1 MTDVVAGV
9 DGGGSKT
16 RVIVAT
22 DEGEVVGEATGAGSA
37 TAPDRTDESAHII
50 SALLN
55 QAMPSAGMEGTRP
68 RVVVAGVSGTGR
80 PSVQRALRA
89 ALEDEE
95 ISEEVMVVGDGDVAM
110 YDAFG
115 EGAGVLVI
123 AGTGSIAHG
132 RGPSGA
138 TARCGGWGPAIGDEG
153 SGRWIGQR
161 ALGVVAAA
169 ADGREP
175 PTELTGAVLT
185 AAQLNEPSELIPWA
199 LVATSKELAALAPV
213 VLNAAV
219 NGDVRAN
226 ALVGIAV
233 EELVLHVRALAVRLF
248 GDDRAAVPV
257 ALAGGLMTK
266 GSLLRKRLE
275 QRLKSA
281 VPGAHV
287 KPGEILPARGAM
299 LWAVSHLRKL
309 EVEHRG

>member
-22 DEGEVVGEATGAGSA
+22 DQGEVVGEASGAGSA
-37 TAPDRTDESAHII
+37 TAPDHTDESAHII
-50 SALLN
+50 GALVN
-55 QAMPSAGMEGTRP
+55 QAMTTAGMEGARP

-80 PSVQRALRA
+80 PNVQRALLA
-89 ALEDEE
+89 ALEDQELG
-95 ISEEVMVVGDGDVAM
+95 EEVIVVGDGDVAM

-115 EGAGVLVI
+115 DGAGVMLI

-153 SGRWIGQR
+153 GGRGIGQR

-169 ADGREP
+169 AHAPEP
-175 PTELTGAVLT
+175 PPELTAAILT
-185 AAQLNEPSELIPWA
+185 AAQRIEPSDLIPCA
-199 LVATSKELAALAPV
+199 LVATRKELAALAPV

-233 EELVLHVRALAVRLF
+233 EELVLHVRALAVRL
-248 GDDRAAVPV
+248 
-257 ALAGGLMTK
+257 L
-266 GSLLRKRLE
+266 
-275 QRLKSA
+275 
-281 VPGAHV
+281 
-287 KPGEILPARGAM
+287 
-299 LWAVSHLRKL
+299 
-309 EVEHRG
+309 